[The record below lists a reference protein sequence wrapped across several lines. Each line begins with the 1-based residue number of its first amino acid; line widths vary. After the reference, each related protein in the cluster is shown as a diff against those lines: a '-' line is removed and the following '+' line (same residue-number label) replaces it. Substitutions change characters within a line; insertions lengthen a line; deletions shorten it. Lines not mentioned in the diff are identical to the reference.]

1 MTDPKLLK
9 EILKDFYNPRVVF
22 YGFNVINDAS
32 ALVQT
37 GSGYRT
43 MKVVDSALT
52 SSNSSEMGAGDII
65 VREEN
70 LMSFIIP
77 QNFTAVFAIVK
88 AVTEAGTSAK
98 YMRLMLGYGPG
109 GNTTK
114 EIARSAETGAD
125 YRTEMTLVGSYSG
138 IVASAADTHKILVE
152 THDAQEYSSIN
163 ILIGVVL

>member
-9 EILKDFYNPRVVF
+9 EILKDFYNPRIAF
-22 YGFNVINDAS
+22 YGFNVINDAT

-43 MKVVDSALT
+43 MEVVDSALT
-52 SSNSSEMGAGDII
+52 SSNSSELGAGNII

-88 AVTEAGTSAK
+88 AVTEAGTATK
-98 YMRLMLGYGPG
+98 YMRLMLGYGAG

-125 YRTEMTLVGSYSG
+125 HMTEMTLVGSYSG
-138 IVASAADTHKILVE
+138 IIADETATHKILVE
-152 THDAQEYSSIN
+152 TYGSQSYSSIN